1 MSFDLYLQTFRDGSA
16 SGIALDIVR
25 DAFGKYVVEVD
36 EDFWQVQYGPED
48 SSDIFLQPLGD
59 KAFLIHTISIH
70 RPCRDM
76 RLWESRYL
84 LLGLPGAIAYYP
96 GCKSPL
102 VRDPQAGMEMPAQL
116 RESLG
121 EPVMVNDAMDVFQ
134 SIEGI

>member
-59 KAFLIHTISIH
+59 EALLIHTISIH

-76 RLWESRYL
+76 RLWDSLYH
-84 LLGLPGAIAYYP
+84 LLGLPGTIVYYP
-96 GCKSPL
+96 GCKSPM
-102 VRDPQAGMEMPAQL
+102 VRDSQAGRDMSAQL

-121 EPVMVNDAMDVFQ
+121 EPVIVNNAMDIFQ